1 MRKALIILSGC
12 LALAAFT
19 LAPGTP
25 VYLPVP
31 KGWPK
36 PIYDFSQNQLTEE
49 KVQLGRALFYD
60 PLLSEDNTI
69 SCASCHSP
77 YSAFTH
83 TDHKVSHGIYDRIGT
98 RNAPALQNLAWG
110 TSFMWD
116 GAVHHLDAQAMAPI
130 HNTLEMNETLQNVVN
145 KLQQSKLY
153 KGAFYRAYGDSLA
166 TGTNTLKALSQFML
180 TLVSANSKYDRVTRR
195 EEVFSN
201 SEARGYELF
210 KANCASCHRE
220 PLFTNNS
227 FENNGLEPD
236 SLFRDMGRMKV
247 TLNKKD
253 SLKFKVPSLR
263 NIAVTYP
270 YMHDGRFA
278 SLQMV
283 LFHYTNGMHQSK
295 TLAKQLRKPIVL
307 SETDK
312 RDLISFLKTLTD
324 ESFLRNKDNAYP
336 MDFFTAK

>member
-1 MRKALIILSGC
+1 MKKILVILCGC
-12 LALAAFT
+12 LALTAFT
-19 LAPGTP
+19 LVPRTP

-31 KGWPK
+31 KNWTK

-49 KVQLGRALFYD
+49 NVQLGKALFYD

-83 TDHKVSHGIYDRIGT
+83 NDHKVSHGIYDRTGT
-98 RNAPALQNLAWG
+98 RNAPALQNLAW
-110 TSFMWD
+110 SNNFMWD

-130 HNTLEMNETLQNVVN
+130 HNTLEMNETLQNVVG
-145 KLQQSKLY
+145 KLRKSALY
-153 KGAFYRAYGDSLA
+153 RGAFYRAYGDSLA
-166 TGTNTLKALSQFML
+166 TGTNTLKAMSQFML

-195 EEVFSN
+195 EEIFSDG
-201 SEARGYELF
+201 ETRGYELF
-210 KANCASCHRE
+210 KANCASCHKE
-220 PLFTNNS
+220 PLFTNNN

-236 SLFRDMGRMKV
+236 SLFKDYGRMKV

-263 NIAVTYP
+263 NVAVTYP

-283 LFHYTNGMHQSK
+283 LFHYTNGIHQSK
-295 TLAKQLRKPIVL
+295 TLAKQLRKPMVL

-324 ESFLRNKDNAYP
+324 EAFLRDKDHAYP
-336 MDFFTAK
+336 MDFFAMK